1 LKNRGP
7 HITTASGKRF
17 YPLDPQPDDIC
28 IEDIAHHLARICR
41 FTGAVQASDFNGSF
55 YSVAEH
61 SVFMAL
67 CAPVQHRVA
76 ALLHDAAEAYFN
88 DMARPIKYLP
98 EMAPYRALIARTEAV
113 IAEKFKFEYPLPEI
127 VKDLDSRIILDERD
141 QFLPNADWSED
152 DLELCEVGAEPLGV
166 TLRGWLPEA
175 AEAAFMEIFWTLGE
189 RGRRQ

>member
-1 LKNRGP
+1 LNRGP
-7 HITTASGKRF
+7 HITTASGRRF
-17 YPLDPQPDDIC
+17 YPLDPQPEDIC

-41 FTGAVQASDFNGSF
+41 FTGAVQGGENHNSF

-61 SVFMAL
+61 SVFIAL

-98 EMAPYRALIARTEAV
+98 EMAPYRALIGDCEAV
-113 IAEKFKFEYPLPEI
+113 IARKFGFAHPLDPIIKE
-127 VKDLDSRIILDERD
+127 LDGRILLDERG
-141 QFLPNADWSED
+141 QFQPQAQWSD
-152 DLELCEVGAEPLGV
+152 DDMAALDVGAEPLGV
-166 TLRGWLPEA
+166 TLRGWAPEA
-175 AEAAFMEIFWTLGE
+175 AQAAFMETYYTLGC